1 MARPGGVN
9 LKPHREQGSHTL
21 MRRGVALLGE
31 KALHRIFSLS
41 CSSHWTGGRPTR
53 PSLSLSPSCSP
64 PNQQHGGGEIAS
76 DGSLDNRLLLLTRGG
91 RGAIAQL
98 SFCQRTTLRSGFQR
112 GWPTTWGCGL
122 QPEGQD
128 FTGCGFRKTVGNRS
142 YLIMLI
148 MATP

>member
-1 MARPGGVN
+1 
-9 LKPHREQGSHTL
+9 
-21 MRRGVALLGE
+21 MRRKLPQICLEGPPFCGPKRTNSAFSKKTSACNWQALGLFPLDRRQTHTAG
-31 KALHRIFSLS
+31 
-41 CSSHWTGGRPTR
+41 
-53 PSLSLSPSCSP
+53 SLSLSIMLP
-64 PNQQHGGGEIAS
+64 PNQQHGGGAIAS
-76 DGSLDNRLLLLTRGG
+76 DGSLDNQLLLLTRGG
-91 RGAIAQL
+91 RGAITQL